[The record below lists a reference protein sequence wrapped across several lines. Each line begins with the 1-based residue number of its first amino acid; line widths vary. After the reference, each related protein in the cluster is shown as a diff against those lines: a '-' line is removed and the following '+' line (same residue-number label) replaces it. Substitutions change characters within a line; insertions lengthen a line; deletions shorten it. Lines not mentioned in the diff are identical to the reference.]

1 MELLF
6 GVSNFGKIK
15 HAEITLSNF
24 TLFVG
29 DNNSGKTFMMQL
41 LYGVLIELGNMEP
54 ALEGIEEQGK
64 KELFYGVEWLKNMEM
79 RVNDYL

>member
-1 MELLF
+1 MEFLF
-6 GVSNFGKIK
+6 GVSDFGKIK

-41 LYGVLIELGNMEP
+41 WREKYWGLQI
-54 ALEGIEEQGK
+54 LEI
-64 KELFYGVEWLKNMEM
+64 W
-79 RVNDYL
+79 

>member
-6 GVSNFGKIK
+6 EVSNFGKIK
-15 HAEITLSNF
+15 RAEITLSDF

-41 LYGVLIELGNMEP
+41 LYGVLKELHNINP
-54 ALEGIEEQGK
+54 VITGIEEQGEK
-64 KELFYGVEWLKNMEM
+64 GLYME
-79 RVNDYL
+79 RSGSRI

>member
-15 HAEITLSNF
+15 HAEITLSDF

-29 DNNSGKTFMMQL
+29 DNNSGKTFIMQL
-41 LYGVLIELGNMEP
+41 LYGALNELCKMKP
-54 ALEGIEEQGK
+54 VIDVICC
-64 KELFYGVEWLKNMEM
+64 EL
-79 RVNDYL
+79 